1 MLSFPNIAQF
11 VTFAE
16 NIVRTMPLSGEVS
29 APRIFEKT
37 EFFCPALT
45 GRIEAQACRTCAQG
59 DEGPRG

>member
-45 GRIEAQACRTCAQG
+45 GRIEAQAC
-59 DEGPRG
+59 